1 MIIICA
7 VLGTG
12 LLPPDALGAVRNCSK
27 EIEAD
32 FKKFKRD
39 MVRKGFSK
47 RVNTIK
53 NPNLIQ
59 YLERRHAEVVKHEK
73 AHANV
78 AGKWGRKIIY
88 KEFEYW
94 EKKYAVAG
102 CVPIRNLIPAN
113 IATAAALAP
122 DKPSDVD
129 IKIAND
135 AKKAKCK

>member
-1 MIIICA
+1 MIFICA

-32 FKKFKRD
+32 LKKIKRD
-39 MVRKGFSK
+39 MVCKGFSK

-94 EKKYAVAG
+94 GKNTPLPGA
-102 CVPIRNLIPAN
+102 CR
-113 IATAAALAP
+113 
-122 DKPSDVD
+122 
-129 IKIAND
+129 
-135 AKKAKCK
+135 